1 MRIAIFDLG
10 TNTFNMLVAE
20 TGNNKE
26 YQILYSHK
34 LPVKLGKG
42 GIDKKEIRPDAITR
56 GLNAI
61 EKHLLTANEFKT
73 EKIIACATSAIR
85 SARNGDQLL
94 RSIREK
100 FGIEVETISG
110 DREAEL
116 IYYGVK
122 QAVKLDHEEYLI
134 LDIGGGS
141 NEVILADDR
150 QIYWK
155 KSYPLGMARLVEKFR
170 PSDPV
175 TIEEI
180 EFISNYL
187 EERMADL
194 FEEFRKHKITTLVG
208 ASGSFETF
216 TAMIRED
223 ESGIETE
230 TARFPEANE
239 IDLNDFE
246 NLYQRLI
253 NSTLKERKQM
263 KGLESHRLDV
273 IVPASLT
280 VKFLMSKLK
289 LQRIIQSNFA
299 LKEGVL
305 YELLNPQGIKL

>member
-1 MRIAIFDLG
+1 MRIAILDLG

-20 TGNNKE
+20 TGNNRE
-26 YQILYSHK
+26 YQILSSTK

-56 GLNAI
+56 GMNAL
-61 EKHLLTANEFKT
+61 EKHLQLATEFKT
-73 EKIIACATSAIR
+73 ERILAFATSAIR
-85 SARNGDQLL
+85 TARNSDQFLKA
-94 RSIREK
+94 IREK
-100 FGIEVETISG
+100 TGIEVEIISG

-116 IYYGVK
+116 IYYGVR
-122 QAVKLDHEEYLI
+122 QAVTLDHEKYLV

-141 NEVILADDR
+141 NEVIIADHDR
-150 QIYWK
+150 IWWK

-170 PSDPV
+170 PSDPI

-180 EFISNYL
+180 EYISNYL
-187 EERMADL
+187 EESMSDL
-194 FEEFRKHKITTLVG
+194 YEEFRKHKITTLVG

-223 ESGIETE
+223 DSKKETE
-230 TARFPEANE
+230 TAVFPEATE
-239 IDLNDFE
+239 IDLTDFE

-273 IVPASLT
+273 IVPASLL
-280 VKFLMSKLK
+280 VKFIMGKLK

-305 YELLNPQGIKL
+305 YEFLRQ